1 MDIPKQYN
9 PGEIESRTYK
19 AWENSN
25 LFHAEPDNSK
35 NPFCIVIPP
44 PNVTGALHLGHAI
57 NDTLQDIITR
67 YRKMQ
72 GDNAVWIP
80 GTDHAGIATQAVVE
94 KKLFEEEGK
103 TRHDI
108 GRETLVEKIWQWK
121 EKFGNRIIEQL
132 KSMGCSCDWERI
144 RFTLDDQCATA
155 VRHTF
160 FKMFSD
166 GLIYRGT
173 RLVNWDTVLH
183 TAVSDDEVYHETVQA
198 NLWYYWYPVK
208 DSDEKLLIATTRPE
222 TMLGDTAVA
231 VHPDDER
238 YKHLIG
244 KTVLLPLSNRE
255 IPIIADDQLVNR
267 EFGTGCV
274 KVTPAHDPNDYEC
287 GLRHNL
293 EMINILNPDGT
304 INKNGGKF
312 AGMKKDEARKAVIEN
327 LKDINLFEKIEPYE
341 TQIGHSDRSK
351 TPIEPYLSEQWFIK
365 MADLAEAAINVVAE
379 GKINFHPPR
388 YAKMYIDWLSEKRD
402 WPISRQLWWGHRISI
417 WTNEINVPENVDLN
431 NIDPKNPGTE
441 ILTAVDNYIE
451 TSFTEKLNSFNSK
464 CSFSITAHPDKS
476 NCIRIYV
483 CPESDDDNVKSFLEA
498 NGWKQEDDVLD
509 TWFSSALW
517 PHSTLGWPQK
527 TEELDYWYPT
537 SVLITSRDIV
547 TLWVARMVMMG
558 LYNMGD
564 VPFHDVVIHVK
575 ILDGQGQTM
584 SKSKG
589 NGVDPIDIIQQY
601 GVDALRF
608 SVANMSTETQDVRVP
623 VLFKCPHCEKLT
635 PQIPENMT
643 LKFFDCPHCKKTMAS
658 RWADDETQ
666 NKFGLALLTSDKFEI
681 GRNFANK
688 IWNAGRFA
696 LMNLEEGIPILSPKE
711 LYEKFTNKS
720 PLEQNV
726 PVEASGR
733 GGHGADGV
741 CNSLTSKLGVGKGDF
756 SSDEQWI
763 LEQLAQATIAATN
776 SIEEFHFHDY
786 AAGLYDFLW
795 NKFCD
800 WYLEAIKPALYGDS
814 PENKRRAQIVLA
826 CVLNEITR
834 LIHPVMPY
842 LSEELYK
849 LLHQTVGANDE
860 SMAMKS
866 EWPTARS
873 GFCSKEKM
881 NLVSEK
887 YELIK
892 LGRSLRSEFNIQPGV
907 KVSFVIKPASEQAE
921 SFLKNEV
928 ETLKRFLS
936 ASEINIDTN
945 FTPENPLPSEIGDIA
960 TIYLCLDSAI
970 DMSAEAERIGKQID
984 KLNSYINSIEK
995 KLSNERF
1002 VSNAPEE
1009 IVDAERER
1017 LSEAKEKIKKIES
1030 MKKFLTK

>member
-1 MDIPKQYN
+1 MDIPKQFN

-25 LFHAEPDNSK
+25 LFHAAPDKSK

-94 KKLFEEEGK
+94 KKLFEEENL

-108 GRETLVEKIWQWK
+108 GREALVDKIWQWK
-121 EKFGNRIIEQL
+121 EKFGNKIVEQL

-144 RFTLDDQCATA
+144 RFTLDDQCETA

-160 FKMFSD
+160 FKMFGD

-198 NLWYYWYPVK
+198 HLWYYWYPVK
-208 DSDEKLLIATTRPE
+208 NSDEKLLIATTRPE
-222 TMLGDTAVA
+222 TMLGDSAVA
-231 VHPDDER
+231 VHPEDDR

-287 GLRHNL
+287 GVRHNL
-293 EMINILNPDGT
+293 DMINILNPDGT
-304 INKNGGKF
+304 INKNGGKY
-312 AGMKKDEARKAVIEN
+312 AGMKKNEVRKTVLN
-327 LKDINLFEKIEPYE
+327 DLKSLGLFEKEEPYE

-365 MADLAEAAINVVAE
+365 MADLAEEAIRVVSE

-402 WPISRQLWWGHRISI
+402 WPISRQLWWGHRIPI
-417 WTNEINVPENVDLN
+417 WTNEIDVPENINLD
-431 NIDPKNPGTE
+431 NIDSNNPNRD
-441 ILTAVDNYIE
+441 ILKAIDNYLE
-451 TSFTEKLNSFNSK
+451 TSITEKLNSFNTK
-464 CSFSITAHPDKS
+464 CSFSVAAHPDKP
-476 NCIRIYV
+476 NCVRVYI
-483 CPESDDDNVKSFLEA
+483 CPEEDDDEIKSFLK
-498 NGWKQEDDVLD
+498 NNNFIQEDDVLD

-547 TLWVARMVMMG
+547 TLWVARMVMLG
-558 LYNMGD
+558 LYNMND

-623 VLFKCPHCEKLT
+623 VLYKCPHCEKLT
-635 PQIPENMT
+635 PQVPDNMT
-643 LKFFDCPHCKKTMAS
+643 LKFFDCPHCKKTMAT

-711 LYEKFTNKS
+711 LYS
-720 PLEQNV
+720 PF
-726 PVEASGR
+726 PKG
-733 GGHGADGV
+733 
-741 CNSLTSKLGVGKGDF
+741 GKGDF
-756 SSDEQWI
+756 PPSSKKIEGDLSSDEQWI
-763 LEQLAQATIAATN
+763 LEQLAQATISATN

-814 PENKRRAQIVLA
+814 PENKRKTQIVIA

-834 LIHPVMPY
+834 LIQPVMPY

-849 LLHQTVGANDE
+849 LLRQTVGENSS
-860 SMAMKS
+860 SMALKS
-866 EWPTARS
+866 EWPIAKT

-881 NLVSEK
+881 ELVSEK
-887 YELIK
+887 YNLIK

-907 KVSFVIKPASEQAE
+907 KVNFVIKPVSEQTQA
-921 SFLKNEV
+921 FLKNE
-928 ETLKRFLS
+928 TNTIKRFLT
-936 ASEINIDTN
+936 AAEINIDPN
-945 FTPENPLPSEIGDIA
+945 FTPESPLPSEIGAIA

-970 DMSAEAERIGKQID
+970 DMSAEAARIGKQID

-1009 IVDAERER
+1009 IVNAERGR
-1017 LSEAKEKIKKIES
+1017 LEEAKEKIKKIES

>member
-1 MDIPKQYN
+1 MEIPKQFN
-9 PGEIESRTYK
+9 PGDIEARTYK
-19 AWENSN
+19 AWEKINS
-25 LFHAEPDNSK
+25 FHAEPDNSK

-57 NDTLQDIITR
+57 NDTLQDIVTR

-108 GRETLVEKIWQWK
+108 GREALVDRIWQWK
-121 EKFGNRIIEQL
+121 EKFGNRIVEQL

-222 TMLGDTAVA
+222 TMLGDSAVA
-231 VHPDDER
+231 VHPEDER
-238 YKHLIG
+238 YNHLIG

-304 INKNGGKF
+304 INKNGGKY
-312 AGMKKDEARKAVIEN
+312 AGMKKNEVRKAVLED
-327 LKDINLFEKIEPYE
+327 LKSLGLFEKEEPYE

-365 MADLAEAAINVVAE
+365 MADLAEEAIRVVSE

-402 WPISRQLWWGHRISI
+402 WPISRQLWWGHRIPI
-417 WTNEINVPENVDLN
+417 WTNEINVPENIDLD
-431 NIDPKNPGTE
+431 NIDSANPSPE
-441 ILTAVDNYIE
+441 IISAIDNFLETNIE
-451 TSFTEKLNSFNSK
+451 EKLKSFSTK
-464 CSFSITAHPDKS
+464 CSFSVAAHPDKS
-476 NCIRIYV
+476 NCVRVYI
-483 CPESDDDNVKSFLEA
+483 CPESDDEEIKSFLDD
-498 NGWKQEDDVLD
+498 NNFKQEDDVLD

-517 PHSTLGWPQK
+517 PHSTLGWPDK
-527 TEELDYWYPT
+527 TPELDYWYPT

-623 VLFKCPHCEKLT
+623 VLYKCPHCEKLT
-635 PQIPENMT
+635 PQTMENMT
-643 LKFFDCPHCKKTMAS
+643 LKSFDCPQCKKTMAT
-658 RWADDETQ
+658 RWADEETQ
-666 NKFGLALLTSDKFEI
+666 HKFGLALLTSDKFEI

-696 LMNLEEGIPILSPKE
+696 LLNLEEGIPVLSPKE
-711 LYEKFTNKS
+711 LHEKFSNNS
-720 PLEQNV
+720 
-726 PVEASGR
+726 
-733 GGHGADGV
+733 DG
-741 CNSLTSKLGVGKGDF
+741 NLT
-756 SSDEQWI
+756 SDEQWI
-763 LEQLAQATIAATN
+763 LEQLAQATISATN
-776 SIEEFHFHDY
+776 AIEEFHFHDY

-834 LIHPVMPY
+834 LIQPVMPY

-849 LLHQTVGANDE
+849 LLHQTVGDE
-860 SMAMKS
+860 NVSMALKS
-866 EWPTARS
+866 EWPAAKT

-907 KVSFVIKPASEQAE
+907 KVNFVIKPVSSETAE
-921 SFLKNEV
+921 FLKNES
-928 ETLKRFLS
+928 ETLKRFLT
-936 ASEINIDTN
+936 ASEINIDEN
-945 FTPENPLPSEIGDIA
+945 FAPESPLPSEIGDIA

-970 DMSAEAERIGKQID
+970 DMSAETKRIGKQID
-984 KLNSYINSIEK
+984 KLNSYINSLEK
-995 KLSNERF
+995 KLGNERF
-1002 VSNAPEE
+1002 IDNAPKE
-1009 IVDAERER
+1009 IVDAERGR
-1017 LSEAKEKIKKIES
+1017 LEEAKEKIEKLEE
-1030 MKKFLTK
+1030 MKKFLGT

>member
-1 MDIPKQYN
+1 MEIPKQYN
-9 PGEIESRTYK
+9 PSDIEKQTYEK
-19 AWENSN
+19 WEKSGA
-25 LFHAEPDNSK
+25 FHAEPDNSK

-57 NDTLQDIITR
+57 NNTLQDIVIR

-80 GTDHAGIATQAVVE
+80 GTDHAGIATQAIVE
-94 KKLFEEEGK
+94 KKLIEEEGK

-108 GRETLVEKIWQWK
+108 GRDALVERIWQWK
-121 EKFGNRIIEQL
+121 DKFGNRIIEQL
-132 KSMGCSCDWERI
+132 KSMGSSCDWERL
-144 RFTLDDQCATA
+144 RFTLDEQCAAA

-198 NLWYYWYPVK
+198 HLWYYRYPVK
-208 DSDEKLLIATTRPE
+208 DSDEQLLIATTRPE

-244 KTVLLPLSNRE
+244 KKVILPLMERE
-255 IPIIADDQLVNR
+255 IPIIADDKLVNR

-287 GLRHNL
+287 GLRNNL

-304 INKNGGKF
+304 INKNGGKY
-312 AGMKKDEARKAVIEN
+312 AGMKNTEARKAVLDD
-327 LKDINLFEKIEPYE
+327 LKKLGLFEKEEPYE

-365 MADLAEAAINVVAE
+365 MADLAEEAIRVVAE

-402 WPISRQLWWGHRISI
+402 WPISRQLWWGHRIPI
-417 WTNEINVPENVDLN
+417 WTNEIDVSE
-431 NIDPKNPGTE
+431 NIDLSALDGKQPPKE
-441 ILTAVDNYIE
+441 ILDAIDNFLE
-451 TSFTEKLNSFNSK
+451 TSLTEKLNSFSVK
-464 CSFSITAHPDKS
+464 SSFSVAAHPDKP
-476 NCIRIYV
+476 NCVRVYV
-483 CPESDDDNVKSFLEA
+483 CPEKDDPALISFLED

-517 PHSTLGWPQK
+517 PHSTLGWPRK
-527 TEELDYWYPT
+527 TAELDYWYPT
-537 SVLITSRDIV
+537 SALITSRDIV
-547 TLWVARMVMMG
+547 TLWVARMVMTG

-564 VPFHDVVIHVK
+564 VPFRDVVIHVK

-623 VLFKCPHCEKLT
+623 VLYKCPHCEKLT
-635 PQIPENMT
+635 PQTSENMT
-643 LKFFDCPHCKKTMAS
+643 VKTFNCPHCKKTVAT
-658 RWADDETQ
+658 RWADDAEQ
-666 NKFGLALLTSDKFEI
+666 KKFGLALLTSDKFEI

-696 LMNLEEGIPILSPKE
+696 LLNLEEGIPLLTPQE
-711 LYEKFTNKS
+711 LFDEFAN
-720 PLEQNV
+720 EVN
-726 PVEASGR
+726 
-733 GGHGADGV
+733 
-741 CNSLTSKLGVGKGDF
+741 
-756 SSDEQWI
+756 SDEQWI
-763 LEQLAQATIAATN
+763 LEQLAQATISATN
-776 SIEEFHFHDY
+776 AIEAFHFHEY

-800 WYLEAIKPALYGDS
+800 WYLEAIKPELYGDS
-814 PENKRRAQIVLA
+814 QENKRRAQTVLA
-826 CVLNEITR
+826 CVLSEIIR

-842 LSEELYK
+842 LSEQLWT
-849 LLHQTVGANDE
+849 LLHQAVGAE
-860 SMAMKS
+860 IKTMAIKS
-866 EWPTARS
+866 QWPLAKT
-873 GFCSKEKM
+873 GFCSNDKM

-907 KVSFVIKPASEQAE
+907 KVKFVIKPTDNSAAD
-921 SFLKNEV
+921 FLKNEI

-936 ASEINIDTN
+936 AEEIEISSD
-945 FTPENPLPSEIGDIA
+945 FSPEAPLPSEIGNIA
-960 TIYLCLDSAI
+960 TIYLRLDTAI
-970 DMSAEAERIGKQID
+970 DMAAEAKRVGKQID
-984 KLNSYINSIEK
+984 KISSYINSLEK
-995 KLSNERF
+995 KLSNEKF
-1002 VSNAPEE
+1002 VANAPKE
-1009 IVDAERER
+1009 IVEAERAR
-1017 LSEAKEKIKKIES
+1017 LSEAKEKIEKLEN
-1030 MKKFLTK
+1030 MKKFLAG